1 MDSAKIIIKRMLDIS
16 KSMNNKELSEE
27 LGVSY
32 DTLNTWIKR
41 DSIPMKKIN
50 EFVQKRQL
58 NYNWL
63 LIGKGNTFL
72 EQACTADVPQ
82 QITALVNKSYE
93 LNPDGLQKKL
103 VEFAIE
109 NSVKQKLKNYDK
121 TQPFLKFFFGER
133 LDKMSSYRIIIKALN
148 NSNID
153 LETLKIEDAK
163 EILLDIIKNYKLQMV
178 DFINYT
184 LTEKDHANALKF
196 VETLENLDAYII
208 LMDIKLAIEAFN
220 ESIKYLTVT
229 PLKQKITGKD

>member
-1 MDSAKIIIKRMLDIS
+1 MIYFEEIEKRLFEIFDTNKAKDLAELLNVKQTVYNNWKARNKIPYQELINLCEQKNINLLYLINGIGNQYLLPPEISALIERAIALDGHAFTETVIKFIL
-16 KSMNNKELSEE
+16 
-27 LGVSY
+27 
-32 DTLNTWIKR
+32 
-41 DSIPMKKIN
+41 
-50 EFVQKRQL
+50 
-58 NYNWL
+58 
-63 LIGKGNTFL
+63 
-72 EQACTADVPQ
+72 
-82 QITALVNKSYE
+82 
-93 LNPDGLQKKL
+93 
-103 VEFAIE
+103 E

-163 EILLDIIKNYKLQMV
+163 EILLDIIKNYKLQIV

-184 LTEKDHANALKF
+184 LTEKDHTNALKF

-208 LMDIKLAIEAFN
+208 LMDIKLAIETFN
-220 ESIKYLTVT
+220 ESIIYLTVT